1 MFFQRPKASYEQ
13 SEVETWKYSCGA
25 TASRESR
32 EIPGSPTKRYNI
44 IMFKQI
50 LGITLLIAGLVGLIL
65 PIIPGGILVY
75 FGLQVA
81 GISLLKDKL
90 PVLKTRVKK
99 FLEK

>member
-1 MFFQRPKASYEQ
+1 
-13 SEVETWKYSCGA
+13 
-25 TASRESR
+25 
-32 EIPGSPTKRYNI
+32 
-44 IMFKQI
+44 MFKQI